1 MFTLKLSALTAA
13 LVCLA
18 VLTFFVGP
26 MVPLLA
32 FIALVFYGVFHAATR
47 AERKPWMPLVLPVV
61 AFAVLVP
68 GFALAATID
77 VGQALTGSLQ
87 DIINA
92 VVTGL
97 LAALVGWVVVVLK
110 NKFGLDIEAA
120 HRDALTAFLQRQ
132 ASALVAQGAVK
143 LSGVKIEVQ
152 NDALAA
158 AANTALGAI
167 PDALK
172 FFGLTPAKIQG
183 MIVDLLPKQ
192 PAVAQA
198 AAVAI
203 DTANPATPTPAT

>member
-1 MFTLKLSALTAA
+1 MFTLQISGLA
-13 LVCLA
+13 LVCLGVLTYFLGPVVPLAMFIGLLLYGILRLAAHIQRRPWVAMSVA
-18 VLTFFVGP
+18 VLTV
-26 MVPLLA
+26 LILA
-32 FIALVFYGVFHAATR
+32 
-47 AERKPWMPLVLPVV
+47 
-61 AFAVLVP
+61 P
-68 GFALAATID
+68 GFAFAATID

-87 DIINA
+87 DIINGA
-92 VVTGL
+92 VTAVI
-97 LAALVGWVVVVLK
+97 AALVGWVIIVIK
-110 NKFGLDIEAA
+110 SKFGLDIEAA
-120 HRDALTAFLQRQ
+120 HRDALTTFLQRQ
-132 ASALVAQGAVK
+132 ASALIAQGAVK

-203 DTANPATPTPAT
+203 DTANPATPVG